1 MTEQEQKAVEE
12 YAKKASQI
20 DTLIISNSLNE
31 SVKAYNEGV
40 HNGILMGAQF
50 LDTLR
55 KVSDHETKV
64 GKAGKELVEKIELI
78 LNENRETDRFNR
90 AALDWRNFHS
100 VATEIAALIQPDN
113 ELLEALKHAKSLI
126 SLSSISDDAIIN
138 RAISNYEKTD
148 QMTYSD
154 YVRKD
159 LALEFA
165 ARFYQLM
172 TSARVDEYI
181 GARKDVCVNDLF
193 EEFIKTKEDE

>member
-1 MTEQEQKAVEE
+1 MTEQEQKVVEK
-12 YAKKASQI
+12 YAKKASI
-20 DTLIISNSLNE
+20 DTLIISNCRNE
-31 SVKAYNEGV
+31 SMKAYSEGV

-50 LDTLR
+50 LDELR
-55 KVSDHETKV
+55 KPSEPETHI
-64 GKAGKELVEKIELI
+64 GEAGEELVEKIELI
-78 LNENRETDRFNR
+78 LNENRKTDRFNR

-100 VATEIAALIQPDN
+100 VATEIAALMQN
-113 ELLEALKHAKSLI
+113 SENHEESRK
-126 SLSSISDDAIIN
+126 IN
-138 RAISNYEKTD
+138 K
-148 QMTYSD
+148 